1 MYHTTVYSTLGPQTV
16 LFWANNNKALFKI
29 ALFEAKRAL
38 IPGAL
43 FEKISNRALIGN
55 FCIKFLYLSI
65 STNPKRAL
73 DWRISYEDLGYL
85 KSLAVLLMH
94 ILHHFREHQKTFK
107 TLLLHTDVVVFEKC
121 PLEHGSEILFD
132 KSVQA

>member
-73 DWRISYEDLGYL
+73 DWRS
-85 KSLAVLLMH
+85 SL
-94 ILHHFREHQKTFK
+94 RGPG
-107 TLLLHTDVVVFEKC
+107 VFEIFGR
-121 PLEHGSEILFD
+121 PIDAHLASLQRTSEDF
-132 KSVQA
+132 